1 MRGVHPMSTDKNSKQ
16 ASIQDTLKPIVALCK
31 RRGFIYPGSE
41 IYGGFANTYS
51 FGPYGVELK
60 KNIKDLWWKTFVHQ
74 RRDMV
79 GLDGPILLHPKTWA
93 ASGHV
98 EGFNDALIDCKAC
111 KGRFRCDHLIEN
123 ALGKDADG
131 MTLDQMTDE
140 VVKNKIKC
148 PKCGATDF
156 THARHFNL
164 MFHTQMSKTSA
175 DGDIAYLRPETAQ
188 AIFLD
193 FKNVTDTMRVRIPFG
208 IAQIG
213 KAFRNEITPG
223 NFIFRVIE
231 FEQMEIEYFIKESAW
246 QTTFDHWLKD
256 MHAFCDL
263 IGLKP
268 ERVHEKEHPK
278 EQLSHYSKRTV
289 DLVYDFPF
297 GRSELYG
304 LAYRTNFD
312 LTRHTEFSGQNI
324 EYTDPE
330 TKEKFVPH
338 VIEPTFGVERTLLAL
353 LCDAYE
359 EEVLENGE
367 TRTVLHLSPRIAPVK
382 AAIFPLMKKEALTAK
397 AQEIFGML
405 QKIWACEYDESGAIG
420 KRYRRQDELG
430 TPLCITV
437 DFDTLENDTV
447 TVRDRDSMQQVR
459 IECSKLLNYLAEK
472 LM

>member
-1 MRGVHPMSTDKNSKQ
+1 MT
-16 ASIQDTLKPIVALCK
+16 IQDTLKPIVALCK

-60 KNIKDLWWKTFVHQ
+60 KNIKDLWWKMFVHQ

-79 GLDGPILLHPKTWA
+79 GLDGPILLHPKAWA

-111 KGRFRCDHLIEN
+111 KGRFRCDHLIEK
-123 ALGKDADG
+123 ALQKDVEG
-131 MTLDQMTDE
+131 MDLQQMTDE
-140 VVKNKIKC
+140 VIQNKLKC
-148 PKCGATDF
+148 PKCGASDF
-156 THARHFNL
+156 TEARNFNL
-164 MFHTQMSKTSA
+164 MFSTHMSKTGT
-175 DGDIAYLRPETAQ
+175 GDDLAYLRPETAQ

-193 FKNVTDTMRVRIPFG
+193 FKNVIDTMRVRIPFG

-223 NFIFRVIE
+223 NFIFRVVE
-231 FEQMEIEYFIKESAW
+231 FEQMEIEYFIKEAAW
-246 QTTFDHWLKD
+246 ETTFESWLKS
-256 MHAFCDL
+256 MHQWCDF
-263 IGLKP
+263 IGLKSS
-268 ERVHEKEHPK
+268 RIHEKEHPK
-278 EQLSHYSKRTV
+278 EKLSHYSKRTV

-304 LAYRTNFD
+304 LAYRTDFD
-312 LTRHTEFSGQNI
+312 LSRHAQFSGQTI

-330 TKEKFVPH
+330 TREKFVPH
-338 VIEPTFGVERTLLAL
+338 VIEPTFGIERTLLAL

-359 EEVLENGE
+359 EQTLENGE
-367 TRTVLHLSPRIAPVK
+367 MRTVLHLSPRIAPVK
-382 AAIFPLMKKEALTAK
+382 VAIFPLMKKEPLAEK
-397 AQEIFGML
+397 AQKIFSLL
-405 QKIWACEYDESGAIG
+405 QKFWHCEYDESGAIG

-430 TPLCITV
+430 TPFCITV

-447 TVRDRDSMQQVR
+447 TLRDRDSMLQTR
-459 IECSKLLNYLAEK
+459 IPCTQLLEILADKLS
-472 LM
+472 